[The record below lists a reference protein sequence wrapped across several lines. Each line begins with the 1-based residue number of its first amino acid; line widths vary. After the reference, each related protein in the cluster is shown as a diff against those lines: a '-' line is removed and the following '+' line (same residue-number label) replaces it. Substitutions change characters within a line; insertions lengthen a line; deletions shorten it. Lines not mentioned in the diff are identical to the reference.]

1 MGEEKINTNRFKAF
15 LQIHPAIAYSR
26 LEKEAGVPHDLLKSW
41 MAGRQKMK
49 EVHYLKLLLK
59 CSSYSDDPWMI
70 DEARSLYNSLK
81 KAGKLNDVKFK

>member
-1 MGEEKINTNRFKAF
+1 
-15 LQIHPAIAYSR
+15 
-26 LEKEAGVPHDLLKSW
+26 
-41 MAGRQKMK
+41 MK